1 MRWRSALVT
10 ASSCVFVVAG
20 CGGSGA
26 HRAKPSPRPP
36 RIPADVAQLLAGD
49 ADAVAAMH
57 GCAARPAAVKLQT
70 DVLAKIPRI
79 PQRYRE
85 QLQSAAN
92 ALVFR
97 IPACLPPR
105 EDHGD
110 EGDHKDHGKHKGH
123 DKHKK
128 HGEND

>member
-10 ASSCVFVVAG
+10 ASSCALVLAG

-26 HRAKPSPRPP
+26 HRAKPAPRPP

-49 ADAVAAMH
+49 ADAVAAKR
-57 GCAARPAAVKLQT
+57 GCGARPAAVKLQA
-70 DVLAKIPRI
+70 DVLAQIPRI

-85 QLQSAAN
+85 QLQSAVN

-97 IPACLPPR
+97 IPECLPPR
-105 EDHGD
+105 EDHRDKGN
-110 EGDHKDHGKHKGH
+110 HKDHGKHKGH